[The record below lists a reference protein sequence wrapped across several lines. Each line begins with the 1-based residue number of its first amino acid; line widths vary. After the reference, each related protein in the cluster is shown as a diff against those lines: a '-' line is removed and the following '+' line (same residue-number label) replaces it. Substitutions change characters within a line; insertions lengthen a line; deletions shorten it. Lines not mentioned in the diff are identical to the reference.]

1 MGRIRVSIS
10 REARKIG
17 EVGKREL
24 ERIKKEENPEL
35 ISTLSYFRTL
45 EDLENKE
52 IKDEGYRKVVKIF
65 PTTTTDFDI
74 FCSSIPEEYL
84 EGKERLIEMNHK
96 KYSPFGVS
104 GKEVYSPFF
113 SYAKELDGV
122 IIDLFS
128 ERVGAIKIEKEEWDD
143 FEIINMITN
152 LQPGG
157 INEARINQ
165 TLPLYILERA
175 EGGDGFKEEFD
186 RIFKKKI
193 GQAFSEIVRVYP
205 SDRISLSTRLVQEYI
220 PSLSEWLDGMESM
233 VNKLKNLKE
242 RYSKKLGKYGE
253 NIREYC
259 RDFFD
264 LIIQEF
270 ENNLNGIRGRRR

>member
-1 MGRIRVSIS
+1 M
-10 REARKIG
+10 
-17 EVGKREL
+17 
-24 ERIKKEENPEL
+24 
-35 ISTLSYFRTL
+35 
-45 EDLENKE
+45 
-52 IKDEGYRKVVKIF
+52 
-65 PTTTTDFDI
+65 
-74 FCSSIPEEYL
+74 
-84 EGKERLIEMNHK
+84 
-96 KYSPFGVS
+96 
-104 GKEVYSPFF
+104 
-113 SYAKELDGV
+113 DGV

-128 ERVGAIKIEKEEWDD
+128 ERVGAIKIEKGEWDD

-205 SDRISLSTRLVQEYI
+205 SDRIPLSTRLVQEYI
-220 PSLSEWLDGMESM
+220 PSISEWLDGMEST
-233 VNKLKNLKE
+233 VNKLKNLRE

-264 LIIQEF
+264 LIVREF
-270 ENNLNGIRGRRR
+270 ENNLNDIRGRRR